1 MRSGCSVN
9 PVRREDGMMKKVVGF
24 LMMVACV
31 SGFFSRADAVDMT
44 YRLYP
49 GDILE
54 ISVWKDESLSREVI
68 VPPDG
73 MISFP
78 LIGDIRVRDL
88 TIADLRAVV
97 EKKLTEYVPDATVTV
112 MLLRVNSLTA
122 YVIGKVNKPGQF
134 PIDLETNVMQV
145 LAMAGGPNPYAAEA
159 KILILRQVDGKTTKI
174 PFNYKDV
181 EKGEHLEQNIILQR
195 GDVVVVP

>member
-1 MRSGCSVN
+1 MRRLTLIWIVFLAFAGQCVAALAM
-9 PVRREDGMMKKVVGF
+9 ED
-24 LMMVACV
+24 A
-31 SGFFSRADAVDMT
+31 
-44 YRLYP
+44 YRLGP

-73 MISFP
+73 TISFP
-78 LIGDIRVRDL
+78 LIGDIQVKNLTVAGLRDIVTKRL
-88 TIADLRAVV
+88 A
-97 EKKLTEYVPDATVTV
+97 EFVPDATVTV

-134 PIDLETNVMQV
+134 PIDLETNVMQI
-145 LAMAGGPNPYAAEA
+145 LSMAGGLNPFASSGN
-159 KILILRQVDGKTTKI
+159 ILILRQEDRKTVKI

-181 EKGEHLEQNIILQR
+181 EKGENLAQNILLKR